1 MTNFKKI
8 LLLAVVVL
16 TIVSSSV
23 MVFAQTTTEDYK
35 ASMLE
40 KKIAILKDKVAASTI
55 TQEKADQIIAALKE
69 NQLTCDGTGSAK
81 IGQKQGAAFG
91 GGMGRGQ
98 GRGQGR
104 VNGNGLGMRNGSCLA
119 AQ

>member
-1 MTNFKKI
+1 MTNLKKI
-8 LLLAVVVL
+8 VLLAIVVL
-16 TIVSSSV
+16 TIVSTSV
-23 MVFAQTTTEDYK
+23 MAFAQTTTEEYK

-40 KKIAILKDKVAASTI
+40 KKIAILNDRVAAGTI

-81 IGQKQGAAFG
+81 IGQKFGAAFG

-98 GRGQGR
+98 GK
-104 VNGNGLGMRNGSCLA
+104 GNGLGMKNGSCLVT
-119 AQ
+119 QVR